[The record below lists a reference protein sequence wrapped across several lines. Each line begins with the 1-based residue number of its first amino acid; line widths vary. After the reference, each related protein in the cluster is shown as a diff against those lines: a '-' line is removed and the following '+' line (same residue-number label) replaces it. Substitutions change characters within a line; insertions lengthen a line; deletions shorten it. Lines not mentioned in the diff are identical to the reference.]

1 MTCLDPLTR
10 HSHAPL
16 VGAPL
21 DFTGLRSE
29 LVVPG
34 EFCAAVI
41 DEANRSDAS
50 LIYRNGDRTDL
61 PDGGNAQLRCASRA
75 ARTRTCGEVISPR

>member
-1 MTCLDPLTR
+1 VTCLDPLTR

-21 DFTGLRSE
+21 DFTALCSE
-29 LVVPG
+29 AGGAG
-34 EFCAAVI
+34 ELCAAVI

-50 LIYRNGDRTDL
+50 LICRNGDRTDL
-61 PDGGNAQLRCASRA
+61 PTGV
-75 ARTRTCGEVISPR
+75 TRSFGVRRGQH

>member
-1 MTCLDPLTR
+1 VTCLDPLTR

-21 DFTGLRSE
+21 DFTACAARLAVLS
-29 LVVPG
+29 

-41 DEANRSDAS
+41 DEANRSYAS
-50 LIYRNGDRTDL
+50 LICRNGDRTDL
-61 PDGGNAQLRCASRA
+61 PTGVTRSFGVRRGQRERGRA
-75 ARTRTCGEVISPR
+75 VR